1 MKDLSP
7 AEMTQVMEAMVTG
20 RMSDD
25 EIEEFLLG
33 LRQKGET
40 VAEITAAAKVM
51 RQHSLKLSKDFPSL
65 LDTCGT
71 GGDAKNT
78 INVSTLAAIV
88 TASCGA
94 SVAKHGNRSVSS
106 ACGSA
111 DLLELLGVKTDL
123 GPAQVERCLE
133 KTGFGFFF
141 APLFHPAV
149 KVAMPARKR
158 IQGKT
163 IFNILGPLS
172 NPAKAEYQLIGVYE
186 KRLVSLVAD
195 ALKSLGSQKALVVHS
210 KDGMDEIS
218 ISDETEIAEFSKGAV
233 RSYTVKP
240 EDFGLKRAKIVEIQT
255 NSKEESKKM
264 ALGILKENKKGA
276 GLELVALNAG
286 AGLYAADK
294 VKSIQDGV
302 FMAQEALQKGK
313 AAAKLD
319 EIIKVSN
326 SA

>member
-7 AEMTQVMEAMVTG
+7 AEMTQALQAMMTG

-25 EIEEFLLG
+25 DIEKFLLD

-40 VAEITAAAKVM
+40 VVEIIAAAKVM
-51 RQHSLKLSKDFPSL
+51 RQHSLKLSKNFPSL

-78 INVSTLAAIV
+78 LNVSTLAAIV
-88 TASCGA
+88 TAACGA
-94 SVAKHGNRSVSS
+94 RVAKHGNRSVSS
-106 ACGSA
+106 VGGSA
-111 DLLELLGVKTDL
+111 DLLELLGVKIDL
-123 GPAQVERCLE
+123 GPAEVEACLE
-133 KTGFGFFF
+133 KMGFGFFF

-149 KVAMPARKR
+149 KHAMPARRR

-163 IFNILGPLS
+163 IFNVLGPLS
-172 NPAKAEYQLIGVYE
+172 NPAQAEHQLIGVYE

-195 ALKSLGSQKALVVHS
+195 ALKNLGSQKALVVHS
-210 KDGMDEIS
+210 KDGMDELS
-218 ISDETEIAEFSKGAV
+218 ISDETEIAELSKGVV

-240 EDFGLKRAKIVEIQT
+240 EDFGFKRAKIAEIQT
-255 NSKEESKKM
+255 NSKEESKKI

-276 GLELVALNAG
+276 PLDIVALNAG

-294 VKSIQDGV
+294 AKSIQDGV
-302 FMAQEALQKGK
+302 FMAQEALQKGR